1 MTVPC
6 NLMYSVTI
14 YLQKY
19 SNCCTIT
26 KEAAEKAEV
35 YKGDPVDTFD
45 PIQVVRVEEVREKE
59 GHVSVRMLYTAVQ
72 ASCQH
77 GHERGRGE
85 RQGIHGPLM
94 VGGDWAA
101 VYLPKAGKMN

>member
-1 MTVPC
+1 MAAAHAVAQAPAFPIGQAG
-6 NLMYSVTI
+6 VAWG
-14 YLQKY
+14 
-19 SNCCTIT
+19 
-26 KEAAEKAEV
+26 AAEKAEV

-45 PIQVVRVEEVREKE
+45 PIQVVRLEEAREKE

>member
-26 KEAAEKAEV
+26 NEAAEKAEV
-35 YKGDPVDTFD
+35 YKDDPVDNFD
-45 PIQVVRVEEVREKE
+45 PFQVVRLEEVRKKE
-59 GHVSVRMLYTAVQ
+59 GHVRVRMLYTAVQ
-72 ASCQH
+72 AS
-77 GHERGRGE
+77 
-85 RQGIHGPLM
+85 
-94 VGGDWAA
+94 
-101 VYLPKAGKMN
+101 